1 MHRHGQR
8 TIGQARTRR
17 VAYAS
22 HEENTAQAAS
32 QIGVRATRPTTA
44 ARVVVA
50 PWRGIGTAVA
60 AFLLAA
66 CTSTPSYP
74 PTAPSTGHRP
84 PPRDAPFTTGDLF
97 RSDIDAVTAV
107 HLRESIASAK
117 LLTEKLYRRNPRE
130 LRKSG
135 DATPEAAVARAF
147 DPRHAW
153 RFAELSNLRSSE
165 ALQLAFR
172 PDFTGDRVFAFG
184 VGLGSM
190 IAQAYDDKTQFYLT
204 DRLDAQRLYNA
215 ARNVEIAAWKLAN
228 ARAPNGEPMLLSNE
242 MSGAAPNL
250 SFEREIGKLVAYQD
264 AIAQV
269 MAQRTNRTIRFFSQ
283 SLATAVFLP
292 L

>member
-1 MHRHGQR
+1 M
-8 TIGQARTRR
+8 
-17 VAYAS
+17 
-22 HEENTAQAAS
+22 
-32 QIGVRATRPTTA
+32 
-44 ARVVVA
+44 
-50 PWRGIGTAVA
+50 
-60 AFLLAA
+60 
-66 CTSTPSYP
+66 
-74 PTAPSTGHRP
+74 
-84 PPRDAPFTTGDLF
+84 
-97 RSDIDAVTAV
+97 